1 MMKFKLYQIQ
11 LTDAEIATVNELGH
25 SSVPKQRVRLDLQMP
40 GVDDPTTL
48 ANGAWAA
55 GYYDHVANITAADL
69 DGVFHTGNV
78 GPEDRI
84 ERLAQMSS
92 VSVGDLIVAEN
103 GERHVVASFGFKEIF

>member
-1 MMKFKLYQIQ
+1 
-11 LTDAEIATVNELGH
+11 
-25 SSVPKQRVRLDLQMP
+25 
-40 GVDDPTTL
+40 
-48 ANGAWAA
+48 
-55 GYYDHVANITAADL
+55 
-69 DGVFHTGNV
+69 VFHTGNV